1 MYVSDH
7 WFHALLAAVAV
18 ASGAVEM
25 AISLS
30 GLEIF
35 SQQLDLCESM
45 VCPLLPGPISI
56 SITQDLPPIAPPG
69 EYGLQLLLRDGETG
83 AELMCLQVDFELV
96 PPEEPSVRLTNVV
109 LSTSVEHPVSR

>member
-1 MYVSDH
+1 
-7 WFHALLAAVAV
+7 
-18 ASGAVEM
+18 M

-30 GLEIF
+30 GLDIF

-45 VCPLLPGPISI
+45 VCPLNPGPATI

-69 EYGLQLLLRDGETG
+69 EYGLQLLLRDGETA

-96 PPEEPSVRLTNVV
+96 PPEEPSSLSASV
-109 LSTSVEHPVSR
+109 LSDSAVEASVSR